1 MQETELIVS
10 TSLVPDKD
18 NPKEKEHCLKTV
30 ILHLNSYLPLSQT
43 VVIAIRIMVQCFCLR
58 ALGFWGKRM
67 NFGDRLLF
75 DY

>member
-10 TSLVPDKD
+10 TQLVPDKD
-18 NPKEKEHCLKTV
+18 NPKEKEHCLRNM
-30 ILHLNSYLPLSQT
+30 ILYSNSYLPLFQT
-43 VVIAIRIMVQCFCLR
+43 VVIAILIMVHCIYLR